1 MNIKFNRFLKGSL
14 FFGITLFILYIGQN
28 FWFNYSIKE
37 PLTKELNNI
46 SGVNKVDFQQRTK
59 FQEPLNIDINLS
71 KVSNFHKTYTKIDET
86 IKHFM
91 GQRQYELSII
101 DNRTDELEQLYY
113 DIHYY
118 IEEAIFNGD
127 FPMLSIKTSEI
138 ANTVDAKSQI
148 YIDSKNIFVHLHKN
162 ENSLYMLISRH

>member
-1 MNIKFNRFLKGSL
+1 MNINFNKFLKGSL
-14 FFGITLFILYIGQN
+14 FFAITLFILYIGQN

-46 SGVNKVDFQQRTK
+46 SGVNKVALQQRCK
-59 FQEPLNIDINLS
+59 LKEPLNIDITLAM
-71 KVSNFHKTYTKIDET
+71 VSNFHKTYSEIDET

-91 GQRQYELSII
+91 RQRQYELSII

-118 IEEAIFNGD
+118 IEEALINGN
-127 FPMLSIKTSEI
+127 FPMLAFKASEI
-138 ANTVDAKSQI
+138 ANTIDAKSQI
-148 YIDSKNIFVHLHKN
+148 YIDSINIYVHLHKN